1 MKVVTIHLVQYILIY
16 DCDIDKYVKLMTC
29 LKKEPSKQDTIK
41 TTHVSIKNLDST
53 LRKWGNINWIL
64 CKFHYVR
71 SNSLYLHFDMLL
83 LTNYVTFTTIIGLI
97 FDLPLTMC
105 KFPLE
110 NNTNCVYDMTLLERD
125 HLFTWSRMGKASL
138 PLLKGNTTYISK
150 LHCVISPLE
159 LVDLRLID
167 LCKRKKDMLINDFL
181 TFFEVKVDIKRKTL
195 IIMVW

>member
-1 MKVVTIHLVQYILIY
+1 MYKYMKVVTIHLVQYILIY

-125 HLFTWSRMGKASL
+125 HLFTWSRMGKASH
-138 PLLKGNTTYISK
+138 TI
-150 LHCVISPLE
+150 VISTLQLLWPWMVASSLQ
-159 LVDLRLID
+159 
-167 LCKRKKDMLINDFL
+167 CFKMLIRSFH
-181 TFFEVKVDIKRKTL
+181 FVS
-195 IIMVW
+195 